1 MLAAVIAF
9 VPSLGWEEMFLLLVL
24 GLLLYGRNLPE
35 AGRNLGRVVAQL
47 KRSFHDF
54 KEQLDREGEI
64 RDVKKAFED
73 TAREVR
79 NVANVP
85 RAIGNPGQAL
95 RELTRE
101 AMASPPPA
109 PTAAPETAEP
119 PPAAHAVGT
128 DREHGHVAAPHRNGS
143 IDGGTHDGAHQP
155 ADRPADHESD
165 AR

>member
-9 VPSLGWEEMFLLLVL
+9 VPSLGWEEMFLLLVI

-85 RAIGNPGQAL
+85 RAFGNPGQAL
-95 RELTRE
+95 RELTHE
-101 AMASPPPA
+101 ALTSQPSAPA
-109 PTAAPETAEP
+109 AAPETAEP
-119 PPAAHAVGT
+119 PPAAPAADG
-128 DREHGHVAAPHRNGS
+128 DRARADGAIPHRNGA
-143 IDGGTHDGAHQP
+143 IEGGTDDGAH
-155 ADRPADHESD
+155 RPADHGSD
-165 AR
+165 RR